1 MSNQIE
7 INVTAKK
14 KSKLNFLKRIIL
26 SRSLK
31 VGLIA
36 GSLCIFY
43 FHLNWHIWNYVK
55 HSEDSIQKELNQ
67 LKIFID
73 ENRKYKRTV

>member
-26 SRSLK
+26 SRSLR

-36 GSLCIFY
+36 GSLCVFY
-43 FHLNWHIWNYVK
+43 FHINWHIWNYVK
-55 HSEDSIQKELNQ
+55 NSEDSIQKELNQ
-67 LKIFID
+67 VKIFIE
-73 ENRKYKRTV
+73 ENRKYKRAV